1 MAFTQAA
8 PFWVYLYA
16 GFALFAYQTLDACDG
31 KHARRTGMSSP
42 VGQLFDHG
50 CDALHCVL
58 GVWTLSSCLLLGGL
72 WDNYSYLILAVG
84 AQLVFWFSTW
94 EEYHTHVLF
103 LPVINGPTEGLLLA
117 QFLYIYTGLF
127 GTDMWLQPAGDTLS
141 ILNNIEVLQP
151 LAELQLNLLFVV
163 VTAVLVVAS
172 CLGSI
177 FNVFTKLRKEADKKR
192 QLQRAGARGKNMK
205 KKNDSKNDGNVSSVH
220 RPLEAMSFVQACEQ
234 HLSLFLFYGLFLFW
248 IYISPQQILLNA
260 PYLVGFVLLFFSC
273 LETMRMIVAYVTC
286 SPYQGWWW
294 LSLPLIL
301 CLANAHPEIIIDE
314 LDAGPMFDEYQFLWI
329 MIMWV
334 GGLYIYYVNEIF
346 EELTYHLEIYMFIC
360 GHWKRPKR
368 NVREKKDQNVL
379 TKLF

>member
-1 MAFTQAA
+1 
-8 PFWVYLYA
+8 
-16 GFALFAYQTLDACDG
+16 
-31 KHARRTGMSSP
+31 
-42 VGQLFDHG
+42 
-50 CDALHCVL
+50 
-58 GVWTLSSCLLLGGL
+58 
-72 WDNYSYLILAVG
+72 
-84 AQLVFWFSTW
+84 
-94 EEYHTHVLF
+94 
-103 LPVINGPTEGLLLA
+103 
-117 QFLYIYTGLF
+117 
-127 GTDMWLQPAGDTLS
+127 
-141 ILNNIEVLQP
+141 
-151 LAELQLNLLFVV
+151 
-163 VTAVLVVAS
+163 
-172 CLGSI
+172 
-177 FNVFTKLRKEADKKR
+177 
-192 QLQRAGARGKNMK
+192 MK
-205 KKNDSKNDGNVSSVH
+205 KKNDSKKDGNVSSVH